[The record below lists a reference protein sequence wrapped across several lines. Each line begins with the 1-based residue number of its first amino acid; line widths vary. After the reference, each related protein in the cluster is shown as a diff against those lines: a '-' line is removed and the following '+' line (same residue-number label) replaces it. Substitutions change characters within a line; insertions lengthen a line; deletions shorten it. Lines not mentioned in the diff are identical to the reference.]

1 MLTLES
7 DPMSL
12 RYLWGTLMIL
22 DLDLELTRE
31 CLAGGKTEKLSAK
44 W

>member
-31 CLAGGKTEKLSAK
+31 CSAGGKTEELSAK
-44 W
+44 